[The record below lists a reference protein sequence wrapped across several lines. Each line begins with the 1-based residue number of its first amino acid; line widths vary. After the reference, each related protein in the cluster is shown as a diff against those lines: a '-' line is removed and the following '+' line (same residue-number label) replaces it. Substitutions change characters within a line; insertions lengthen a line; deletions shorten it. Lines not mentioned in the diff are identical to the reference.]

1 MGTSNTNVDVEKTS
15 DEGGAFALF
24 DHLSDSIIVADAR
37 FEPPG
42 PRVIYVNDA
51 FVEACG
57 LSVAELVGR
66 PLSTIH
72 PGLQRQETLRVLEQC
87 CREGRTYRNE
97 GAYLTK
103 SGTAAPVAWH
113 IAPVLAGDALTHL
126 TCLLSTNPESPEFV
140 KALRASERRYR
151 NLFEHGLVGKL
162 VVARDGRILKVNQS
176 FCDLLGYGK
185 EELTGAHSS
194 VVILENERD
203 EVFKRLQGIF
213 DGSVPGY
220 QTERQYVHKDG
231 HIITAL
237 VDVMPEEKDEQ
248 GNTPTVVIQAQ
259 DISNLK
265 ATEAALQESENQ
277 LNAIFDHSPAEIY
290 LKDAEGRYVKVNR
303 EFEMLFNTSNEK
315 IRGKLPWDATYKDL
329 ADRTRDHDLEVLETG
344 QNVARE
350 EEVYFET
357 PDDDSPHILHTVKF
371 PILHD
376 DEVVGLGAIATDI
389 TEIKQAELALRESEA
404 RLRDFAEIAADWF
417 WETDEHLVITYVS
430 DVHRQITGI
439 PDEKIIGR
447 TREELFKENIYKAIN
462 PTIHLR
468 TLRNY
473 WDSMVEYSVTREDGR
488 EVIVHDR
495 ASPFFDQVGNFRGYR
510 GVGRDITEQ
519 RRLTER
525 IAFQAS
531 RDSLTGTVNRREFER
546 QLDDAVET
554 VRSRGGEHV
563 LCYVDLNKFKLL
575 NDTLGHAAGD
585 YLLKMMVQEIQAKIS
600 PADLLGR
607 IGGDEFG
614 ILLRNTDIKR
624 ARSLA
629 TEITQSTKERSFR
642 WEDRNFSIAMS
653 VGLAPLNKQTKSSSE
668 LLARADSACYRA
680 KEAGGEGVWVSDES
694 EAARL
699 HIHTSILRSLA
710 SGPVDLSENFQLVG
724 QPICALS
731 ESKPLAWYEVLLRVV
746 GKDGRFYRPSEF
758 IRLAEQHG
766 KMPVIDQWVLET
778 AVASHA
784 ELVSRIPD
792 AVMSINLSG
801 TSLNTDDGLEVVD
814 DLVKGHSLRP
824 ANLCFEI
831 AERSAMTDLKRTAA
845 LVESLSAQGYRV
857 ALDEFGSGPSS
868 FACLKTLPVHYL
880 KLYGELVRHL
890 RQDEL
895 DIAIIESA
903 NELSRRLNMTAIA
916 VQVETRRTAE
926 TLQKIGVEFG
936 QGDALADTRSLD
948 ELLSELPFSYK
959 N

>member
-1 MGTSNTNVDVEKTS
+1 MEKTS
-15 DEGGAFALF
+15 DEGGAFTLF
-24 DHLSDSIIVADAR
+24 DHLSDSVIVADAR

-72 PGLQRQETLRVLEQC
+72 PGLQRQEALGALEQC
-87 CREGRTYRNE
+87 CRDGRTYKND
-97 GAYLTK
+97 GAYFTK

-113 IAPVLAGDALTHL
+113 IAPVFADNTLTYL
-126 TCLLSTNPESPEFV
+126 TCLLSANSESPAFV

-151 NLFEHGLVGKL
+151 NLFDHGLVGKL

-176 FCDLLGYGK
+176 FCDLLGYDK
-185 EELTGAHSS
+185 DELTGSHSS
-194 VVILENERD
+194 VVILESDRE

-220 QTERQYVHKDG
+220 QSERQYVHKDG
-231 HIITAL
+231 HIVTAL
-237 VDVMPEEKDEQ
+237 VDVMPEKDEQ

-303 EFEMLFNTSNEK
+303 QFETLFNTNNEK
-315 IRGKLPWDATYKDL
+315 IRGKFPWDATYKDL
-329 ADRTRDHDLEVLETG
+329 ADRSREHDLEVLETG

-350 EEVYFET
+350 EVVYFET
-357 PDDDSPHILHTVKF
+357 PDDDASHILHTVKF
-371 PILHD
+371 PIVHD

-417 WETDEHLVITYVS
+417 WETDENLIITYVS

-439 PDEKIIGR
+439 PDERILGR
-447 TREELFKENIYKAIN
+447 TREKLFKDNIYKAIN

-468 TLRNY
+468 TLRSY

-488 EVIVHDR
+488 EIIVHDR
-495 ASPFFDQVGNFRGYR
+495 ASPFFDHEGNFKGYR

-525 IAFQAS
+525 IAQQAS

-585 YLLKMMVQEIQAKIS
+585 YLLKMVVQEIQAKIS
-600 PADLLGR
+600 PTDLLGR

-614 ILLRNTDIKR
+614 ILLRDTGMKR
-624 ARSLA
+624 ARTLA
-629 TEITQSTKERSFR
+629 TEITQSTKEHSFK

-653 VGLAPLNKQTKSSSE
+653 VGLAPLNEQTKSSSE

-710 SGPVDLSENFQLVG
+710 SGPVDLSKNFQLVG

-731 ESKPLAWYEVLLRVV
+731 ESEQLTWYEVLLRVV

-778 AVASHA
+778 AIASHA
-784 ELVSRIPD
+784 NLVSRIPD

-801 TSLNTDDGLEVVD
+801 TSLNTDDGLQVVD
-814 DLVKGHSLRP
+814 ELVKSHGLRP
-824 ANLCFEI
+824 ENLCFEI

-890 RQDEL
+890 RQNDLE
-895 DIAIIESA
+895 IAIIEST

-916 VQVETRRTAE
+916 VQVETKRTAGI
-926 TLQKIGVEFG
+926 LKKIGVEFG

-948 ELLSELPFSYK
+948 ELLSNPPFSFRD
-959 N
+959 